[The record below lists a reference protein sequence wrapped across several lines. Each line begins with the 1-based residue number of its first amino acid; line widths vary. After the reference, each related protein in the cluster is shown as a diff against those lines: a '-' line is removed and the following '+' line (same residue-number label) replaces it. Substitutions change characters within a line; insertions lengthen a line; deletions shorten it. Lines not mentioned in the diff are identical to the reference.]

1 MENRVLGSGQWAT
14 KRAIKGSLPSPAIKE
29 LLLQRNYLGNET
41 NLKLT
46 ACGKP
51 SVHYMR
57 SHIHIHSDAH
67 THRRFGLRA
76 LAALFYMH
84 SSLHTQ
90 LGALCTHTD
99 TCVLFRK
106 GALKVFL
113 TPRFTLPI
121 ISLTIFFC
129 IPYSRIFYFLF
140 FLKRESTIFQ
150 FNFSP
155 TLTECAQNLINWGL

>member
-1 MENRVLGSGQWAT
+1 MQEENQVLGSGQWAT

-46 ACGKP
+46 ACSKP

-57 SHIHIHSDAH
+57 SHTH
-67 THRRFGLRA
+67 THRRFGLRV

-99 TCVLFRK
+99 TCVLMKTQSVSQGCIKSFPDTS
-106 GALKVFL
+106 FYSSYY
-113 TPRFTLPI
+113 FTG
-121 ISLTIFFC
+121 
-129 IPYSRIFYFLF
+129 LF
-140 FLKRESTIFQ
+140 FFAFIEHVLGFC
-150 FNFSP
+150 FFF
-155 TLTECAQNLINWGL
+155 